1 MYDVSPPPHCDRLF
15 CLQMLQSV
23 RGLLRSRDQ
32 RPERFVVVAETTK
45 MFFVLVLPGFD
56 QSSFLLVSGGKLASF
71 VEEHP
76 PTPTSTRNKHIHAE
90 AELAESARTGLINCS
105 CVHVCVCVQD
115 VLM

>member
-1 MYDVSPPPHCDRLF
+1 MYDVSLPHCDRLF

-76 PTPTSTRNKHIHAE
+76 PHPHLDSEQTHPR
-90 AELAESARTGLINCS
+90 
-105 CVHVCVCVQD
+105 
-115 VLM
+115 